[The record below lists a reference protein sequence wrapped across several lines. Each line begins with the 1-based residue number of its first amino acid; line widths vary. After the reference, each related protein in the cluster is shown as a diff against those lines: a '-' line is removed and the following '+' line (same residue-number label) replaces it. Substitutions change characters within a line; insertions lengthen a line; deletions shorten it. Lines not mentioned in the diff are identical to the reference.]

1 MSRFFLLVLIT
12 FGFQFTQSQ
21 CIPATQFE
29 YSNFT
34 GTSVQLNWQ
43 STGSATLWEVEFGV
57 APYTQGSGGVIIAT
71 AANNMII
78 SGLTPGVQ
86 YEFYVRSI
94 CGSESSTFVGP
105 LLVPGNYNSISG
117 NVSYDIDLNGCTT
130 SDPGATGLLITATDA
145 SSGIDFY
152 AVTDVNGDY
161 ILYVP
166 DGIFN
171 VSSVFLNS
179 SISALP
185 ASATINFPNATNSA
199 TQDFCL
205 TPTAIE
211 EDIAVRIIPLFQ
223 ARPGFDVSYE
233 ITVMNQGTVPVSDAL
248 LFTYPNDVMNLL
260 TAVPSVTASTANS
273 LSWDYS
279 LQPLQSLTYEI
290 SFNLNP
296 PTHPTFPL
304 NGGDVINFS
313 ASTYLTGAD
322 VNLLNN
328 TDQLYQTLVN
338 SYDPNDKTCL
348 QGNTIGPDM
357 IGEYLD
363 YMIRFENTGTASA
376 INVRVKDVIDTSKF
390 DIDSFVPLS
399 SSHEYYASITN
410 GNEIEF
416 HFDDINLDFN
426 DATNDGYVL
435 FKIKTLSSLTVGDSF
450 DNTAEIYF
458 DFNFPIIT
466 NTETVTISNT
476 ASVDEHSE
484 NSILLSPNPSQDF
497 ISLDASFTINSLVIY
512 DVQGR
517 LQSQYDESTTD
528 FEAPIS
534 IAKLSKGVYFL
545 VVKSDQGQE
554 TLKFI
559 KK

>member
-1 MSRFFLLVLIT
+1 MSRFLRLILLVIA
-12 FGFQFTQSQ
+12 FQFLQSQ
-21 CIPATQFE
+21 CPPVTQLE
-29 YSNFT
+29 YFNYT
-34 GTSVQLNWQ
+34 GNSVELNWQ
-43 STGSATLWEVEFGV
+43 ENGSGAVWEIEYGLQGFS
-57 APYTQGSGGVIIAT
+57 QGSGIIIT
-71 AANNMII
+71 TLNH
-78 SGLTPGVQ
+78 P
-86 YEFYVRSI
+86 FYVQGIIPNTIYDFYIRSD
-94 CGSESSTFVGP
+94 CGANTTSTWVGP
-105 LLVPGNYNSISG
+105 LTVPYNGNMITGNIKWDQNGSGCSNTNPNVSGVLVKATSPIINYTYMASTDTNGNYSISLPNG
-117 NVSYDIDLNGCTT
+117 NFDVSTN
-130 SDPGATGLLITATDA
+130 
-145 SSGIDFY
+145 
-152 AVTDVNGDY
+152 
-161 ILYVP
+161 
-166 DGIFN
+166 
-171 VSSVFLNS
+171 LNS
-179 SISALP
+179 SFINVSPSRQNISFTTSSG
-185 ASATINFPNATNSA
+185 SAI
-199 TQDFCL
+199 QDFCIASSL
-205 TPTAIE
+205 MQ
-211 EDIAVRIIPLFQ
+211 EDMSVIVLPINP
-223 ARPGFDVSYE
+223 ARPGFDSHYRVVL
-233 ITVMNQGTVPVSDAL
+233 TNQGTSPISNVL
-248 LFTYPNDVMNLL
+248 EFNYPNDY
-260 TAVPSVTASTANS
+260 VTLMSAIPNASNNAGS
-273 LSWDYS
+273 LSWNYT
-279 LQPLQSLTYEI
+279 LNPFQSLTYEI
-290 SFNLNP
+290 TFNLNP
-296 PTHPTFPL
+296 PTHTTFPL
-304 NGGDVINFS
+304 NSGDILNFS
-313 ASTYLTGAD
+313 AFTYLTGAD
-322 VNLLNN
+322 VDLTNNIFNLN
-328 TDQLYQTLVN
+328 QEVVN

-348 QGNTIGPDM
+348 QGNRIEPDM

-363 YMIRFENTGTASA
+363 YMIRFENTGTARA

-390 DIDSFVPLS
+390 DLDSFVPLS

-435 FKIKTLSSLTVGDSF
+435 FKIKTLNTLAVGDSF

-534 IAKLSKGVYFL
+534 IAKLNQGVYFL